1 MPGKKSAV
9 IRDADEAVKEVL
21 QHNIITL
28 RKKKGLTQQQ
38 LADTLGISRETYS
51 NYEVRTLPPQYLIYM
66 LSKIYNVSPDVFYRE
81 NFEESVIILENT
93 NENIYGESRFIDLT
107 DYEKL
112 MLMRFRL
119 LNAKDKEDIVEQ
131 IRKKIERT

>member
-1 MPGKKSAV
+1 V
-9 IRDADEAVKEVL
+9 
-21 QHNIITL
+21 
-28 RKKKGLTQQQ
+28 
-38 LADTLGISRETYS
+38 
-51 NYEVRTLPPQYLIYM
+51 
-66 LSKIYNVSPDVFYRE
+66 
-81 NFEESVIILENT
+81 ENT
-93 NENIYGESRFIDLT
+93 RVGQRT